1 MLESEEDSDDDETPS
16 LDVKHLSG
24 RQMEAQASAKIKNFD
39 GVLYSNFVFVWSSSS
54 SKMAYV
60 MGS

>member
-16 LDVKHLSG
+16 LDVNHLSG